1 MSHGDI
7 WRLSATE
14 LTALTREGDLSA
26 EEAVQSALDRMRQAN
41 PALNAVVEDLSSEAL
56 ERARALDKT
65 RAGGVPAGPLYGVPV
80 TIKVNVDQKDH
91 ATTNGVTALKDMIA
105 PDDAPVVS
113 NLQKAG
119 AIVIGR
125 TNTPEF
131 SFRADT
137 DNPLYGRTHNP
148 WGCHISPGGSSGGA
162 GAAVM
167 AGIGALGHGNDIGGS
182 LRFPA
187 AANGAVTVK
196 SGLGRVPAWNPSQKV
211 ERGLLAQSMSVQGLI
226 TRTTA
231 DLHLSMP
238 SLIATDPRDPF
249 HVPIPWHGAAIDA
262 PIKVAFTKNT
272 FGYALHP
279 EVEKAL
285 DTTRDALTDAGYLVK
300 EIDPP
305 DVFEC
310 GRLGYRALMG
320 EVLTLMESDIDA
332 TGSQTIRDIFGVY
345 FQEFPPIIGTDLI
358 QALAKRSHYARKWS
372 LFMQDYPLVLSP
384 FLPQPFFKPD
394 RDTEGA
400 EGVHEVL
407 GCAVY
412 SYAMNFLGLPAASV
426 PARLAELPKGQQPIN
441 IQITA
446 RRWREDMAVDAS
458 AAIEERV
465 GQMAPILWDKMEKRV
480 DTAKGF
486 NSSQEICPGFCPR
499 GSHTEV

>member
-1 MSHGDI
+1 MAHGDI
-7 WRLSATE
+7 WRLGAAD
-14 LTALTREGDLSA
+14 LVALTQSGELSA
-26 EEAVQSALDRMRQAN
+26 EEVIRDALERMHQVN
-41 PALNAVVEDLSSEAL
+41 PALNAVVEDLGTEAL
-56 ERARALDKT
+56 QRACALDRARRDGAS
-65 RAGGVPAGPLYGVPV
+65 VGPLHGVPV

-91 ATTNGVTALKDMIA
+91 ATTNGVVALKDVIA

-113 NLQKAG
+113 NLHKAG

-137 DNPLYGRTHNP
+137 DNPLHGRTHNP
-148 WGCHISPGGSSGGA
+148 WGRHISPGGSSGGA

-167 AGIGALGHGNDIGGS
+167 AGIGALAHGNDIGGS

-196 SGLGRVPAWNPSQKV
+196 PGLGRVPAWNPSQKA
-211 ERGLLAQSMSVQGLI
+211 ERGMLAQSMSVQGLI
-226 TRTTA
+226 TRSA
-231 DLHLSMP
+231 KDLHLSMP
-238 SLIATDPRDPF
+238 SLIRPDARDPF
-249 HVPIPWHGAAIDA
+249 HVPMPWRGAGPDG
-262 PIKVAFTKNT
+262 PIKVAFTKNI
-272 FGYALHP
+272 FEYALHP
-279 EVEKAL
+279 EVDKAL
-285 DTTRDALTDAGYLVK
+285 DTARDALIDAGYLVE

-310 GRLGYRALMG
+310 GRIGYRALMG
-320 EVLTLMESDIDA
+320 EVLTLMKGDIEA
-332 TGSQTIRDIFGVY
+332 AGSQTIRDIFEVY
-345 FQEFPPIIGTDLI
+345 FQEFPPIVGDELI
-358 QALAKRSHYARKWS
+358 QALAQRSHYARQWS

-426 PARLAELPKGQQPIN
+426 PARLAELPNGPQPIN
-441 IQITA
+441 VQIAA
-446 RRWREDMAVDAS
+446 RRWREDMAVDAA

-465 GQMAPILWDKMEKRV
+465 GQMAPILWDRMSAQ
-480 DTAKGF
+480 T
-486 NSSQEICPGFCPR
+486 
-499 GSHTEV
+499 

>member
-1 MSHGDI
+1 MTQTDI
-7 WRLSATE
+7 WRLSATD
-14 LTALTREGDLSA
+14 LTTLTRRGDLSA
-26 EEAVQSALDRMRQAN
+26 TEAVQASIERMDEVN
-41 PALNAVVEDLSSEAL
+41 PDLNAVVEDLREQAL
-56 ERARALDKT
+56 ERARALDNA
-65 RAGGVPAGPLYGVPV
+65 RAGGKPTGPLHGVPV
-80 TIKVNVDQKDH
+80 TIKVNVDQKGH
-91 ATTNGVTALKDMIA
+91 ATTNGVVALKDVIA

-119 AIVIGR
+119 AVVVGR

-148 WGCHISPGGSSGGA
+148 WGRHISPGGSSGGA

-167 AGIGALGHGNDIGGS
+167 AGIGALAHGNDIGGS

-196 SGLGRVPAWNPSQKV
+196 PGLGRVPAWNPSQKA

-226 TRTTA
+226 TRSAA
-231 DLHLSMP
+231 DLYLSMP
-238 SLIATDPRDPF
+238 SLIAADARDPF
-249 HVPIPWHGAAIDA
+249 HVPMPWRGPAPDA
-262 PIKVAFTKNT
+262 PVKVAFTKNT

-285 DTTRDALTDAGYLVK
+285 DTAREALVDAGYVVQ

-310 GRLGYRALMG
+310 GRIGYRTLMG
-320 EVLTLMESDIDA
+320 EVLTLMKSDIEA
-332 TGSQTIRDIFGVY
+332 AGSKTIQNIFAVY
-345 FQEFPPIIGTDLI
+345 FQEFPPIVETEMVRM
-358 QALAKRSHYARKWS
+358 LAKRSHYAREWS
-372 LFMQDYPLVLSP
+372 LFLQDYPLVLSP

-412 SYAMNFLGLPAASV
+412 SYAMNFLGLPAACV
-426 PARLAELPKGQQPIN
+426 PARLAELPKGPQPISV
-441 IQITA
+441 QIA
-446 RRWREDMAVDAS
+446 AQRWREDLAVDAA
-458 AAIEERV
+458 AAIEARV
-465 GQMAPILWDKMEKRV
+465 GQMCLPLWEK
-480 DTAKGF
+480 
-486 NSSQEICPGFCPR
+486 
-499 GSHTEV
+499 TELQGGCKK

>member
-1 MSHGDI
+1 MTQSDI

-14 LTALTREGDLSA
+14 LTQLTRSGDLSA
-26 EEAVQSALDRMRQAN
+26 EAATQAAIDRMHAVN
-41 PALNAVVEDLSSEAL
+41 PSLNAVVEDLSDQAL
-56 ERARALDKT
+56 GRARDLDRARATGED
-65 RAGGVPAGPLYGVPV
+65 PGPLFGVPV
-80 TIKVNVDQKDH
+80 TIKVNVDQKGH
-91 ATTNGVTALKDMIA
+91 ATTNGVVALKDVIA

-148 WGCHISPGGSSGGA
+148 WGQHISPGGSSGGA

-196 SGLGRVPAWNPSQKV
+196 PGLGRVPAWNPSQKA
-211 ERGLLAQSMSVQGLI
+211 ERGSLAQSMSVQGLL
-226 TRTTA
+226 TRSAA

-238 SLIATDPRDPF
+238 SLIAPDARDPF
-249 HVPIPWHGAAIDA
+249 HVPMPWRGDDLEG

-285 DTTRDALTDAGYLVK
+285 DTARDALTDAGYLVE

-310 GRLGYRALMG
+310 GRIGYRSLMG
-320 EVLTLMESDIDA
+320 EVLTLMKSDVEA
-332 TGSQTIRDIFGVY
+332 AGSQTIQYIFDVY
-345 FQEFPPIIGTDLI
+345 FQEFPPIVETELLRM
-358 QALAKRSHYARKWS
+358 LAKRSHYAREWS
-372 LFMQDYPLVLSP
+372 LFLQDYPLVLSP

-412 SYAMNFLGLPAASV
+412 SYAMNFLGLPAACV
-426 PARLAELPKGQQPIN
+426 PARLAQLPKGPQPIN
-441 IQITA
+441 VQIAA
-446 RRWREDMAVDAS
+446 RRWREDLAVDAA

-465 GQMAPILWDKMEKRV
+465 GQMCLPLWDRLS
-480 DTAKGF
+480 DG
-486 NSSQEICPGFCPR
+486 
-499 GSHTEV
+499 

>member
-1 MSHGDI
+1 MTHSDI
-7 WRLSATE
+7 WRLSATDM
-14 LTALTREGDLSA
+14 TNLTRRGDLSA
-26 EEAVQSALDRMRQAN
+26 TEAVQASIDRMDAVNQD
-41 PALNAVVEDLSSEAL
+41 LNAVVEDLRTEAL
-56 ERARALDKT
+56 ERAQSLDRA
-65 RAGGVPAGPLYGVPV
+65 RANGQPTGPLHGVPV
-80 TIKVNVDQKDH
+80 TIKVNVDQKGH
-91 ATTNGVTALKDMIA
+91 ATTNGVVALKDVIA

-119 AIVIGR
+119 AVVIGR

-148 WGCHISPGGSSGGA
+148 WGRHISPGGSSGGA

-167 AGIGALGHGNDIGGS
+167 AGVGALAHGNDIGGS

-196 SGLGRVPAWNPSQKV
+196 PGLGRVPAWNPSQKV

-226 TRTTA
+226 TRSAA

-238 SLIATDPRDPF
+238 SVIAADARDPF
-249 HVPIPWHGAAIDA
+249 HVPMPWRGEAPDG

-285 DTTRDALTDAGYLVK
+285 DTARDALVDAGYAVD
-300 EIDPP
+300 EVDPP

-310 GRLGYRALMG
+310 GRIGYRTLMG
-320 EVLTLMESDIDA
+320 EVLTLMKSDIEA
-332 TGSQTIRDIFGVY
+332 AGSQTIREIFDVY
-345 FQEFPPIIGTDLI
+345 FQEFPPIVETDLVKM
-358 QALAKRSHYARKWS
+358 LAKRSHYAREWS
-372 LFMQDYPLVLSP
+372 LFLQDYPLVLSP

-412 SYAMNFLGLPAASV
+412 SYAMNFLGLPAACV
-426 PARLAELPKGQQPIN
+426 PARLADLPKGPQPIN
-441 IQITA
+441 VQIA
-446 RRWREDMAVDAS
+446 ANRWREDLAVDAA
-458 AAIEERV
+458 AAIEARV
-465 GQMAPILWDKMEKRV
+465 GQMCTALWEQM
-480 DTAKGF
+480 DT
-486 NSSQEICPGFCPR
+486 
-499 GSHTEV
+499 T

>member
-1 MSHGDI
+1 MANGNI
-7 WRLSATE
+7 WRLGATE
-14 LTALTREGDLSA
+14 LTVLTRTGDLSA
-26 EEAVQSALDRMRQAN
+26 EEVIQDALARMHQVN
-41 PALNAVVEDLSSEAL
+41 PALNAVVEDLGTEAL
-56 ERARALDKT
+56 ERARALDQA
-65 RAGGVPAGPLYGVPV
+65 RDGGAPVGPLHGVPV
-80 TIKVNVDQKDH
+80 TIKVNVDQKGH
-91 ATTNGVTALKDMIA
+91 STNNGVTALKDVVA

-113 NLQKAG
+113 NLQNAG
-119 AIVIGR
+119 AVVIGR

-148 WGCHISPGGSSGGA
+148 WGSHISPGGSSGGA

-196 SGLGRVPAWNPSQKV
+196 PGLGRVPAWNPSQKV
-211 ERGLLAQSMSVQGLI
+211 ERGLLAQSMSVQGVI
-226 TRTTA
+226 TRSAA

-238 SLIATDPRDPF
+238 SLIAADPRDPF
-249 HVPIPWHGAAIDA
+249 HVPMPWHGARLEE
-262 PIKVAFTKNT
+262 PIKVAYTKNT
-272 FGYALHP
+272 FGYDLHP
-279 EVEKAL
+279 EVAKAL
-285 DTTRDALTDAGYLVK
+285 DTAREALSDAGYAVT

-320 EVLTLMESDIDA
+320 EVLTLMKGDIEA
-332 TGSQTIRDIFGVY
+332 AGSETIREIFEVY
-345 FQEFPPIIGTDLI
+345 FQEFPPIVGTELI
-358 QALAKRSHYARKWS
+358 HALAQRTQYAREWS
-372 LFMQDYPLVLSP
+372 LFMQDYPLILSP

-426 PARLAELPKGQQPIN
+426 PARLAELPNGPQPIN
-441 IQITA
+441 VQVTA
-446 RRWREDMAVDAS
+446 QRWREDMAVDAA
-458 AAIEERV
+458 AAIEECV
-465 GQMAPILWDKMEKRV
+465 GQMAPILWDRMV
-480 DTAKGF
+480 T
-486 NSSQEICPGFCPR
+486 Q
-499 GSHTEV
+499 V

>member
-1 MSHGDI
+1 MTNGEI

-14 LTALTREGDLSA
+14 LTVLTKKGDLSA
-26 EEAVQSALDRMRQAN
+26 EEVVKDALARMHQVN
-41 PALNAVVEDLSSEAL
+41 PELNAVVEDLGAEAM
-56 ERARALDKT
+56 ERASALD
-65 RAGGVPAGPLYGVPV
+65 RARRDGALAGPLHGVPV

-91 ATTNGVTALKDMIA
+91 ATTNGVVALKDVIA

-113 NLQKAG
+113 NLHRAG

-137 DNPLYGRTHNP
+137 DNPLHGRTHNP
-148 WGCHISPGGSSGGA
+148 WGRHISPGGSSGGA

-196 SGLGRVPAWNPSQKV
+196 PGLGRVPAWNPSQKA
-211 ERGLLAQSMSVQGLI
+211 ERGMLAQSMSVQGVI
-226 TRTTA
+226 TRTAA

-238 SLIATDPRDPF
+238 SLIEPDLRDPF
-249 HVPIPWHGAAIDA
+249 HVHLPWRGNMQDG

-279 EVEKAL
+279 EVDKAL
-285 DTTRDALTDAGYLVK
+285 ETARDALIDAGYLVE

-320 EVLTLMESDIDA
+320 EVLTLMKGDIEA
-332 TGSQTIRDIFGVY
+332 AGSQTIRDIFEVY
-345 FQEFPPIIGTDLI
+345 FQEFPPIVGDDLI
-358 QALAKRSHYARKWS
+358 QALAQRSHHAREWS
-372 LFMQDYPLVLSP
+372 LFLQDFPLVLSP

-426 PARLAELPKGQQPIN
+426 PARLAELPNGPQPIN
-441 IQITA
+441 IQIAA
-446 RRWREDMAVDAS
+446 RRWREDMAVDAA

-465 GQMAPILWDKMEKRV
+465 GQMAPILWEQMS
-480 DTAKGF
+480 
-486 NSSQEICPGFCPR
+486 N
-499 GSHTEV
+499 

>member
-1 MSHGDI
+1 MTQTDI
-7 WRLSATE
+7 WRLSATD
-14 LTALTREGDLSA
+14 LTTLTRRGDLSA
-26 EEAVQSALDRMRQAN
+26 TEAVRASIERMDEVN
-41 PALNAVVEDLSSEAL
+41 PYLNAVVEDLREQAL
-56 ERARALDKT
+56 ERAQALDNA
-65 RAGGVPAGPLYGVPV
+65 RAGGKPTGPLHGVPV
-80 TIKVNVDQKDH
+80 TIKVNVDQKGH
-91 ATTNGVTALKDMIA
+91 ATTNGVVALKDVIA

-113 NLQKAG
+113 NLLKAG
-119 AIVIGR
+119 AVVVGR

-148 WGCHISPGGSSGGA
+148 WGRHISPGGSSGGA

-167 AGIGALGHGNDIGGS
+167 AGIGALAHGNDIGGS

-196 SGLGRVPAWNPSQKV
+196 PGLGRVPAWNPSQKV

-226 TRTTA
+226 TRSAA

-238 SLIATDPRDPF
+238 SLIAADARDPF
-249 HVPIPWHGAAIDA
+249 HVPMPWRGPDPDA
-262 PIKVAFTKNT
+262 PVRVAFTKNT

-285 DTTRDALTDAGYLVK
+285 DTARDALTDAGYVVH

-310 GRLGYRALMG
+310 GRIGYRTLMG
-320 EVLTLMESDIDA
+320 EVLTLMQSDIEA
-332 TGSQTIRDIFGVY
+332 AGSKTIQNIFAVY
-345 FQEFPPIIGTDLI
+345 FQEFPPIVETEMV
-358 QALAKRSHYARKWS
+358 QMLAKRSHYAREWS

-400 EGVHEVL
+400 DGVHEVL

-412 SYAMNFLGLPAASV
+412 SYAMNFLGLPAACV
-426 PARLAELPKGQQPIN
+426 PARLAELPKGPQPIN
-441 IQITA
+441 VQIA
-446 RRWREDMAVDAS
+446 AQRWREDLAVDAA
-458 AAIEERV
+458 AAIEARV
-465 GQMAPILWDKMEKRV
+465 GQMCLPLWERSELQGGCKK
-480 DTAKGF
+480 
-486 NSSQEICPGFCPR
+486 
-499 GSHTEV
+499 